1 MTGFLKITYK
11 FSWSQPK
18 LGGTYS
24 MALIKSFILTVVPF
38 FNVKFF
44 EKSMTSLP
52 FVIAY
57 AHAFLTTA

>member
-1 MTGFLKITYK
+1 
-11 FSWSQPK
+11 
-18 LGGTYS
+18 
-24 MALIKSFILTVVPF
+24 MALIKSFMLTVVPF

-44 EKSMTSLP
+44 EKSMISLP